1 MRGESSRHLFV
12 IVRIDESD
20 ELADWKQAFK
30 LLQVFDDRDV
40 ADGEVRRL
48 RSINGPSKCT
58 YEIHTAH
65 SALKTGP

>member
-1 MRGESSRHLFV
+1 
-12 IVRIDESD
+12 
-20 ELADWKQAFK
+20 
-30 LLQVFDDRDV
+30 
-40 ADGEVRRL
+40 VRRL